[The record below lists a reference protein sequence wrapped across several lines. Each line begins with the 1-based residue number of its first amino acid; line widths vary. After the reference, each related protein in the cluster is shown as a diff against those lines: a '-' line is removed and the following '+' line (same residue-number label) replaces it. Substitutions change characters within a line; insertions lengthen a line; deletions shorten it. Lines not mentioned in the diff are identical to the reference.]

1 MGNYKNIEHDFIDR
15 TMKLITQYESIFHRF
30 KFEEQYNYTLLLNCL
45 LGVIVLPKERLYS
58 HIPNHRITSNLKKE
72 MGIKESNISG
82 EYKTLRDLIHA
93 LRNSIA
99 HYSFEIISE
108 TAENLIDRIV
118 FKTPQDSGYILI
130 ADFKSTE
137 LLPFLRY
144 YADWVKSNLI
154 EDKKRRKE
162 ALPKPK

>member
-1 MGNYKNIEHDFIDR
+1 MGNYKNIEHDFIER
-15 TMKLITQYESIFHRF
+15 TMKLIAQYEGIFRKY

-45 LGVIVLPKERLYS
+45 LGVIVLPKQRMYS
-58 HIPNHRITSNLKKE
+58 HIPNHRLTKALKAEMGLKK
-72 MGIKESNISG
+72 SNINTD
-82 EYKTLRDLIHA
+82 YKTLRDLIHA

-108 TAENLIDRIV
+108 TDDYLIDRIV
-118 FKTPQDSGYILI
+118 FRTQDSGFEVI

-144 YADWVKSNLI
+144 YTDWIKSNII
-154 EDKKRRKE
+154 EDRKRQKKVS
-162 ALPKPK
+162 